1 MNIFRSSSKCAFA
14 LFLVMISAMISQ
26 PAVSNAFTEGKT
38 VRLLVFATPGGG
50 YDYYS
55 RLVARHISKYL
66 PEKSKGPGPEYAHRV
81 YGCQHALDI

>member
-1 MNIFRSSSKCAFA
+1 MRLYKASTICALAIFLAMVF
-14 LFLVMISAMISQ
+14 AMISQ

-55 RLVARHISKYL
+55 RLVM
-66 PEKSKGPGPEYAHRV
+66 P
-81 YGCQHALDI
+81 C